1 MAFVDADYV
10 DSCFVEGSAMR
21 QALFKVAGAYQ
32 STHFDRTASQATA
45 YVRARLQE
53 AGYTAPDD
61 TALAALSAHDQEL
74 LKSATFEVFRALAY
88 KRNGLT
94 LPEELPDFRWLAEK
108 LATGDVDLE
117 GIAPSATE
125 GIGGIYS
132 SETDEDVEG
141 NRAPVFGRRE

>member
-1 MAFVDADYV
+1 MAYVDATYV
-10 DSCFVEGSAMR
+10 DTCLAEGTAMR
-21 QALFKVAGAYQ
+21 EALFRVAGVYT

-61 TALAALSAHDQEL
+61 ATLATLSAHDQEL
-74 LKSATFEVFRALAY
+74 LKSATFEVFRHLAY
-88 KRNGLT
+88 KRNGLPM
-94 LPEELPDFRWLAEK
+94 PEELPDFRWLAEK

-117 GIAPSATE
+117 GVAPSATE